1 MEQKGNKVYLF
12 NFFCKRSRGIY
23 SDSLVPK
30 IVKLSRIQFLV
41 FFFIYLEKATHL
53 FIMERKVALL
63 DF

>member
-12 NFFCKRSRGIY
+12 IFFCKRSRGIY

-41 FFFIYLEKATHL
+41 FLFRESNSS
-53 FIMERKVALL
+53 FIMERKVALR